1 MQTGDL
7 GVLNNS
13 GGSGDGE
20 TCKEL
25 EMYLEEIALYPL
37 AHELDF
43 SSRQK
48 NPAARFLIWVTQE
61 FSF

>member
-25 EMYLEEIALYPL
+25 EMYLEEIALDPL

-48 NPAARFLIWVTQE
+48 NPSRQD
-61 FSF
+61 FSSG